1 MNRGFPLGAWLRLFR
16 LSNAPTVASNVLAGA
31 AVGMHA
37 RLAGSEVPSWAV
49 ARCCAGALLAYAA
62 GMALNDAFDAR
73 TDARERPGRPIPS
86 GRISPVQAMAA
97 GFALLAGGT
106 ALLALEGAGTA
117 LPAAA
122 LAACIV
128 AYDAAHRFLPGAFL
142 LMAAC
147 RALVPFIA
155 ARAISPGADSAILW
169 WVAGGSFAYVAAV
182 TVAARNEVRGFGASA
197 RAATVLLLPAACAP
211 LGIWAAA
218 GVAPEDAVLAT
229 AGIGSVAFAVAC
241 VAAGMR
247 TASSGAMRWSVPA
260 AVGTWLGAIPAIDA
274 GTCFLLGRPGLG
286 IACLGL
292 WGLAAAMRPRI
303 AAS

>member
-1 MNRGFPLGAWLRLFR
+1 MNRGFPIGAWLRLLR

-31 AVGMHA
+31 AVGMQS
-37 RLAGSEVPSWAV
+37 RLAGTDLPAWTV
-49 ARCCAGALLAYAA
+49 AQSCAGAVLVYAA

-73 TDARERPGRPIPS
+73 ADARERPGRPIPS
-86 GRISPVQAMAA
+86 GRIAVGHAMAA
-97 GFALLAGGT
+97 GAALLLGGSL
-106 ALLALEGAGTA
+106 LLALAGEGTA
-117 LPAAA
+117 LPAAL
-122 LAACIV
+122 LAACVV
-128 AYDAAHRFLPGAFL
+128 AYDATHRFLPGAFL

-147 RALVPFIA
+147 RALVPVLA
-155 ARAISPGADSAILW
+155 ARAVSPGADPSILW

-197 RAATVLLLPAACAP
+197 RVATALLLPAACAP
-211 LGIWAAA
+211 IGIWAAA
-218 GVAPEDAVLAT
+218 GIRPEGTVLAS
-229 AGIGSVAFAVAC
+229 AGLGSVAFALAC
-241 VAAGMR
+241 VVAGMR

-286 IACLGL
+286 LACLAL
-292 WGLAAAMRPRI
+292 WGMAAAMRPRI